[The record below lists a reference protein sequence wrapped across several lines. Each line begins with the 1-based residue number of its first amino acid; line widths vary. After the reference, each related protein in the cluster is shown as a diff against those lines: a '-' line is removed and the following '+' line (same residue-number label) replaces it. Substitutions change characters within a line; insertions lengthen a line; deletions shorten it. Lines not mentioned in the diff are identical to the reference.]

1 MFDSLSSKLDGV
13 FKKLGRRGVLRA
25 EHVKEGMREI
35 RIALLEADVNYK
47 VVKDFIRNVEEKAL
61 GEDILK
67 SLTPSQQ
74 IVKIV
79 RDELESVLG
88 GFSRIDT
95 TADPTIVMLMG
106 LQGSGK
112 TTTAAKMAGMF
123 LRDGMKPYI
132 IAADLQRPAAIDQ
145 LSQLGKEI
153 GAGVYADHNDKDVL
167 GVVGRGIA
175 EARRNFARVIIIDT
189 AGRLHADEELMSEI
203 AELRKKYRPHES
215 LLVLDAMT
223 GQDAVNVALGF
234 EEKIG
239 VDGVIMTKLDG
250 DARGGAA
257 ISMRMMLGKPIK
269 YIGTGEKLDAFEPFH
284 PDRLV
289 SRILGMGDVL
299 TLIEKA
305 EQEFSAEEA
314 EEMEKKLL
322 KAEFNLED
330 FLSQIKM
337 IKKMGPLS
345 SIVKMLPGV
354 PGDTQIDD
362 SHLVRVE
369 SIIQSMTPGE
379 RRRPFIIKASRKKR
393 IARGCGRTVAE
404 INQLLRQ
411 FEMSRKMMKKMGK
424 LGKKGKLQ
432 MPGMF
437 G

>member
-1 MFDSLSSKLDGV
+1 MFDSLSTKLDAV
-13 FKKLGRRGVLRA
+13 FKKLSKKGMLR
-25 EHVKEGMREI
+25 EDDVKAGMKEI

-47 VVKDFIRNVEEKAL
+47 VVKSFIKTVEEKAV
-61 GEDILK
+61 GEDVLK

-74 IVKIV
+74 IVRIV
-79 RDELESVLG
+79 RDELAVVLG
-88 GFSRIDT
+88 ESSRINT
-95 TADPTIVMLMG
+95 EKNPAVVMLMG

-112 TTTAAKMAGMF
+112 TTTSAKLGKMF
-123 LRDGMKPYI
+123 LKDGKKPYL

-145 LSQLGKEI
+145 LIQLGKETGI
-153 GAGVYADHNDKDVL
+153 GVYAEHDCKDVL
-167 GVVGRGIA
+167 AVVGRGI
-175 EARRNFARVIIIDT
+175 EAAKKQFARVIIIDT
-189 AGRLHADEELMSEI
+189 AGRLHVDEALMDEV
-203 AELRKKYRPHES
+203 AALRKAYEPSES
-215 LLVLDAMT
+215 LLVVDAMT
-223 GQDAVNVALGF
+223 GQDAVNVAMGF
-234 EEKIG
+234 EDKIG
-239 VDGVIMTKLDG
+239 IDGVIMTKLDG

-257 ISMRMMLGKPIK
+257 LSLRMVVGKPIK

-305 EQEFSAEEA
+305 EEQFDEEEA
-314 EEMEKKLL
+314 KKMEQKLL

-330 FLSQIKM
+330 FLGQIKM
-337 IKKMGPLS
+337 IRKMGPLS
-345 SIVKMLPGV
+345 SLMKMV
-354 PGDTQIDD
+354 PGMPKDMEVDD

-393 IARGCGRTVAE
+393 IAKGSGRTVAE
-404 INQLLRQ
+404 VNQLLRQ
-411 FEMSRKMMKKMGK
+411 FDISRKMMKNMGK
-424 LGKKGKLQ
+424 LGKKGKGP